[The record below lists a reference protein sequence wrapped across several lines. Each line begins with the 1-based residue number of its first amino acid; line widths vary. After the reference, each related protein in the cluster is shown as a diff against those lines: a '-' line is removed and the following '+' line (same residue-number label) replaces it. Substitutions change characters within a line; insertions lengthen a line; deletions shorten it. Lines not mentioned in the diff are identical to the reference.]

1 MKTLV
6 FFLEELSAEAMLKGV
21 LPRLLPADIHPA
33 YFPFPGKQA
42 LEKEL
47 LRKLRG
53 WRKADSMFVVL
64 RDQDRGDC
72 RAVKETL
79 AAISR
84 AAGRPEALVRIAC
97 RELESFYLGD
107 LAAVEK
113 GLGLKGL
120 RAQQGKEKFR
130 NPDLLADASGELRN
144 LTNKAYQ
151 KISGSRAIAPHLV
164 LENNRSPSFR
174 ALITGIRRL
183 VAA

>member
-1 MKTLV
+1 VKTLV
-6 FFLEELSAEAMLKGV
+6 FFLEEASAEAMLKGV

-53 WRKADSMFVVL
+53 WRKPDSLFVVM
-64 RDQDRGDC
+64 RDQDSGDC
-72 RAVKETL
+72 RTVKESL
-79 AAISR
+79 AVISR
-84 AAGRPEALVRIAC
+84 AAGRPDALIRIAC

-107 LAAVEK
+107 LAAVEQ

-120 RAQQGKEKFR
+120 RGLQGKQKFR
-130 NPDLLADASGELRN
+130 NPDLLPNAAEELRN
-144 LTNKAYQ
+144 LTAKAYQ
-151 KISGSRAIAPHLV
+151 KISGSRAIAPYLD
-164 LENNRSPSFR
+164 LENNCSPSFR
-174 ALITGIRRL
+174 ALVSGIRRL